1 MTVLQPVESNLSKRL
16 LSILTPEQARLLRS
30 VAEEAAHGGLPLYI
44 VGGFVRDLILDH
56 PVQDFDLVVE
66 GEAMGLAQG
75 VAAKFG
81 GRVICHNRFKSAQWF
96 PLGSASTP
104 EFVDFIT
111 ARSETYKHPAALPTV
126 KPGKLNDDLQRR
138 DFTINTLAIRLDGKH
153 FGELHDELGGLE
165 DLNAGLIRVIHPASF
180 TNDPTRLFR
189 LVRYEQRYGFQIVP
203 GTLALVGKSRSQ
215 LKRLSAERVR
225 HELDLILDE
234 ENAAPMLKRLA
245 ELRILESVHPALKW
259 TQASQGRFTNGSA
272 AAKKLK
278 HPPNSRS
285 LGWALWL
292 MDNPF
297 PVLESIDKRLHFDS
311 ALRKHLLAVSAIL
324 AQINALVNKKPSR
337 WVAFLDEFPLKAVQA
352 AWLALPSG
360 QAREGLYAYLET
372 WRQIKPRTSGHDLK
386 ERGQQPGPGYQSIL
400 RGLRDAWLDGK
411 VKTNAEE
418 MALLEKLIKKK

>member
-1 MTVLQPVESNLSKRL
+1 LK
-16 LSILTPEQARLLRS
+16 
-30 VAEEAAHGGLPLYI
+30 
-44 VGGFVRDLILDH
+44 
-56 PVQDFDLVVE
+56 
-66 GEAMGLAQG
+66 
-75 VAAKFG
+75 
-81 GRVICHNRFKSAQWF
+81 
-96 PLGSASTP
+96 
-104 EFVDFIT
+104 
-111 ARSETYKHPAALPTV
+111 
-126 KPGKLNDDLQRR
+126 DDLRRR
-138 DFTINTLAIRLDGKH
+138 DFTINTLAVRLDGMH

-165 DLNAGLIRVIHPASF
+165 DLHAGLIRVIHPASF
-180 TNDPTRLFR
+180 TDDPTRLFR

-215 LKRLSAERVR
+215 IKRLSAERVR

-259 TQASQGRFTNGSA
+259 TQASQGRFANGFA

-278 HPPNSRS
+278 HPPDSHL

-311 ALRKHLLAVSAIL
+311 ALRKHLLAASAIL
-324 AQINALVNKKPSR
+324 AKINALVNKKPSR

-360 QAREGLYAYLET
+360 QAREGLHAYLET
-372 WRQIKPRTSGHDLK
+372 WRQIKPLTSGHDLK

-400 RGLRDAWLDGK
+400 GGLRDAWLDGK

-418 MALLEKLIKKK
+418 MALLEKLIKKY